1 MRNPPY
7 YTAAE
12 PIPIYLRKPRR
23 NPPPKPPMAS
33 STSTSNP
40 VDVDPPAPRASSP
53 PASKP
58 PTTTN
63 AAPGSPTTSKMDT
76 STSSNGGSSSP
87 ERPADVPLENPQ
99 SRENGNPEPS
109 ATDPEALKEQGNFYF
124 KEKEY
129 DVAVDLYTQA
139 IAQRPDGT
147 YYANRAAAYMAQKK
161 FKLARDDCQTAVS
174 LQSDAPSA
182 KTFARLARCHL
193 ALGDAAGALVAVDQA
208 LKLDPG
214 NSQCLQ
220 TRAQAD
226 HIKTHLE
233 RCQQSRQQKDWGQA
247 RWALEK
253 AMQACEGDY
262 PVEWRVWK
270 VEIDIA
276 KKNWDDATSSAAS
289 ALRLEPNSPDVLT
302 VRGLLLFLTNQ
313 ISSSMEHLKT
323 ALRLDQEHDRA
334 RPLLRRVREVE
345 KTKDEGNT
353 LFKAGQF
360 EAAVEKYTATLDL
373 IGKNEEEGNGGHI
386 RSILLSN
393 RATTLH
399 KMKKYREA
407 LSDTEEAI
415 ELMPTSFKAIRTQA
429 RLRMALEEYEE
440 AVRDFNLAKEALG
453 DDGPSADRKA
463 LDDEIRK
470 AEAALKRSKTKDYYK
485 ILGVSREATEIE
497 IKKAYRKESLIHHPD
512 KGGDEEK
519 FKLVVEAHSVLS
531 DPQRRA
537 RYDRGE
543 DEDGSMSSDSF
554 GGMGGMGGMDI
565 NDILAA
571 MHGGHFGGGFGGGG
585 SRRGGHPFGAGGGFG
600 GGRGFPF

>member
-1 MRNPPY
+1 MAKKKGGQKKSSTTNPQ
-7 YTAAE
+7 
-12 PIPIYLRKPRR
+12 R
-23 NPPPKPPMAS
+23 NPPPKPPMDA
-33 STSTSNP
+33 
-40 VDVDPPAPRASSP
+40 DPPAPPAASPDPPAASP
-53 PASKP
+53 SASKP
-58 PTTTN
+58 PATSDD
-63 AAPGSPTTSKMDT
+63 APASPTIKMET

-87 ERPADVPLENPQ
+87 ERPADVPLANPQ

-109 ATDPEALKEQGNFYF
+109 ASDPEALKEQGNFYF

-129 DVAVDLYTQA
+129 DIAVELYSQA
-139 IAQRPDGT
+139 IAQRPDPT
-147 YYANRAAAYMAQKK
+147 YYSNRAAAYIAQKK
-161 FKLARDDCQTAVS
+161 FKVARDDCQIAVS
-174 LQSDAPSA
+174 LQSEAPSA

-214 NSQCLQ
+214 NAQGLQ
-220 TRAQAD
+220 TRAQAE

-233 RCQQSRQQKDWGQA
+233 RCQQSRQQGDWGQA

-270 VEIDIA
+270 VEIDLA
-276 KKNWDDATSSAAS
+276 KKNWDDATSSAAT
-289 ALRLEPNSPDVLT
+289 ALRLEPNSPDVLAI
-302 VRGLLLFLTNQ
+302 RGLVLFLTNQ

-345 KTKDEGNT
+345 KTKEEGNT
-353 LFKAGQF
+353 FFKAGQF
-360 EAAVEKYTATLDL
+360 EAAAEKYTATLDL
-373 IGKNEEEGNGGHI
+373 IGKNEEEGSGGHI

-429 RLRMALEEYEE
+429 RLRTALEEYEE

-453 DDGPSADRKA
+453 EDGPSADRKA
-463 LDDEIRK
+463 LDDEIKK

-531 DPQRRA
+531 DPQRRV

-543 DEDGSMSSDSF
+543 DEDGGMT
-554 GGMGGMGGMDI
+554 GGDPFGGMGGMDI

-571 MHGGHFGGGFGGGG
+571 MHGGGHFGGGFGGGG
-585 SRRGGHPFGAGGGFG
+585 SRRGGNPFGAGSSGFG

>member
-1 MRNPPY
+1 M
-7 YTAAE
+7 E
-12 PIPIYLRKPRR
+12 
-23 NPPPKPPMAS
+23 
-33 STSTSNP
+33 
-40 VDVDPPAPRASSP
+40 
-53 PASKP
+53 
-58 PTTTN
+58 
-63 AAPGSPTTSKMDT
+63 T

-87 ERPADVPLENPQ
+87 ERPAEPVELPPANPP
-99 SRENGNPEPS
+99 SNENGHPEPS
-109 ATDPEALKEQGNFYF
+109 STDPEVLKEQGNFYF

-129 DVAVDLYTQA
+129 DIAVELYSQA
-139 IAQRPDGT
+139 IAQRPDPT
-147 YYANRAAAYMAQKK
+147 YYANRAAAYIAQKK
-161 FKLARDDCQTAVS
+161 FKLARDDCQIAVS
-174 LQSDAPSA
+174 LQSDSPSA

-193 ALGDAAGALVAVDQA
+193 GLGDADSALVAVDQA

-214 NSQCLQ
+214 NAQCLQ

-226 HIKTHLE
+226 HIKTHLD

-276 KKNWDDATSSAAS
+276 KKNWDDAISSAAT
-289 ALRLEPNSPDVLT
+289 ALRLEANSPDVLT
-302 VRGLLLFLTNQ
+302 IRGLVLFLTNQ
-313 ISSSMEHLKT
+313 IPASMEHLKT

-334 RPLLRRVREVE
+334 RPLLRRIREVE
-345 KTKDEGNT
+345 KTKEEGNT
-353 LFKAGQF
+353 FFKASQF

-373 IGKNEEEGNGGHI
+373 IGKNEEEGNGGQI

-429 RLRMALEEYEE
+429 RIRMALEDYEE
-440 AVRDFNLAKEALG
+440 AVRDFNRAKEALG
-453 DDGPSADRKA
+453 EDGPSADRKA
-463 LDDEIRK
+463 LDDEIKK

-485 ILGVSREATEIE
+485 ILGTHREATEIE

-531 DPQRRA
+531 DPERRA

-543 DEDGSMSSDSF
+543 DEDGSMTSDGF
-554 GGMGGMGGMDI
+554 GGGMGGMDI

-571 MHGGHFGGGFGGGG
+571 MHGGHFGGG
-585 SRRGGHPFGAGGGFG
+585 SRRGGHPFGGPGGAGAGF